1 MLLLCFICLYILLY
15 LYTQHQATIFVSIL
29 LPGKDSA
36 RHHKKEFVLIPW
48 LQVSS
53 LFCVPF
59 LLASSL
65 AGQAEEG
72 PVWSCVFHFLE
83 QKYVLPRTAAH
94 PPVGSHPGVMGVNKM
109 PQEEKVSVL
118 PAEMKNSSAHSL
130 H

>member
-53 LFCVPF
+53 LFCAVPPRQF
-59 LLASSL
+59 PSRAGRGGPSL
-65 AGQAEEG
+65 ELCFPLFGAEICA
-72 PVWSCVFHFLE
+72 P
-83 QKYVLPRTAAH
+83 
-94 PPVGSHPGVMGVNKM
+94 
-109 PQEEKVSVL
+109 
-118 PAEMKNSSAHSL
+118 
-130 H
+130 